1 MTPMMEQYLRIKE
14 RYKDCLLLFRL
25 GDFYEAFFDDAEQL
39 SNVLRIVLTSRNGN
53 PMAGIP
59 YHALSQ
65 YLKKLVDAGL
75 KVAICEQ
82 VGDPSKSQG
91 LVKREVTRVI
101 TPGTLI
107 DEELLSEENNFLMI
121 VSSGKSGYS
130 FAITDISTGQ
140 LLVGSCSNIEEIED
154 RIASFSPSQVL
165 FQRSLKEL
173 SKEILG
179 NRPCS
184 FVEYVE
190 DWHFAL
196 TSGVEYVKRV
206 YGISSLEA
214 LELSE
219 DETALLGALFKYV
232 ENSNKGLFK
241 HFYLPA
247 KQRASDHMLID
258 SVTLSNLSLLTGDP
272 GSSLFDSIKETTTP
286 MGTRLLKERIR
297 RPSRSLQ
304 EIEERLD
311 RVEALVHDR
320 RATMELR
327 QFLSHVS
334 DIERITARLVAG
346 RSSPRDMKDLSTTL
360 FHVPD
365 IASVISRF
373 EAFDKLVT
381 SLPDL
386 SEVAQFINGAIQ
398 DDPAASPG
406 EGGVIRRG
414 FSTELDELVEILSGA
429 NSKMKEFQESQK
441 AATGIPGLKVKY
453 NKVFGYFIEVPRSQ
467 SGKIPPDYERKQT
480 LVNAE
485 RFINSELKEYEEKLL
500 SAGERLEQLE
510 RDLFVEVCENV
521 AKNVEGFQATA
532 MILAEIDVAL
542 SSALLALK
550 RHYTRPHFNE
560 CNLLC
565 LKASRHPVVERFV
578 ESFVPNEAEFFQD
591 KRFAVLTGPNMSGK
605 STYLRQLGLIAIM
618 AQSGSFVPAEEA
630 NLPVYDR
637 IFTRIGARDD
647 LVAGKSTFLVEML
660 ETASILINATEN
672 SLVLLDEVGRGTS
685 TFDGI
690 SIAWA
695 VSEYIYEVIGC
706 HTMFATHFT
715 ELTEMAEMYPGVVNL
730 NVRIEEQG
738 DSIVFLH
745 KVAEGVA
752 DRSYGIDVAKLAGIP
767 QSVIDRSRE
776 ILGIILRTSSLDKA
790 VRVLT
795 ADEVKE
801 IKRTKKE
808 KGSRDQIRLF

>member
-25 GDFYEAFFDDAEQL
+25 GDFYEAFFGDAEKL
-39 SNVLRIVLTSRNGN
+39 SSVLRIVLTSRNGN

-65 YLKKLVDAGL
+65 YLKKLVDSGL

-82 VGDPSKSQG
+82 VSDPSKSQG

-107 DEELLSEENNFLMI
+107 DEEFLSEENNFLMI
-121 VSSGKSGYS
+121 VSSSKSGYS

-140 LLVGSCSNIEEIED
+140 LIVGTCSSIDEIKD
-154 RIASFSPSQVL
+154 RVASFSPSQVL

-173 SKEILG
+173 SREILR
-179 NRPCS
+179 NRSCS

-196 TSGVEYVKRV
+196 TSGVEYVKKV
-206 YGISSLEA
+206 YEISSLEA
-214 LELSE
+214 LELTE

-232 ENSNKGLFK
+232 ENSHKDLFK

-247 KQRASDHMLID
+247 KQRESDHMLID
-258 SVTLSNLSLLTGDP
+258 SVTLNNLSIMTGDP
-272 GSSLFDSIKETTTP
+272 GSSLFDSIKETVTP

-297 RPSRSLQ
+297 RPSRALPQ
-304 EIEERLD
+304 IEERLD
-311 RVEALVHDR
+311 RVETLVNDR
-320 RATMELR
+320 RATLELR
-327 QFLSHVS
+327 KLLSHVS
-334 DIERITARLVAG
+334 DIERIAARLVAG
-346 RSSPRDMKDLSTTL
+346 RSSPRDIKDLRTTL
-360 FHVPD
+360 LHVPD
-365 IASVISRF
+365 VASVIGGF
-373 EAFDKLVT
+373 EAFGKLLS

-386 SEVAQFINGAIQ
+386 SEVAEFINRAIQ

-406 EGGVIRRG
+406 EGSVIRRG
-414 FSTELDELVEILSGA
+414 FNAELDELVEILNGA
-429 NSKMKEFQESQK
+429 TSRMKDFQESQK
-441 AATGIPGLKVKY
+441 IATGISGLKVKY

-485 RFINSELKEYEEKLL
+485 RFINTELKEYEEKLL
-500 SAGERLEQLE
+500 SASERLEQLE
-510 RDLFVEVCENV
+510 RDLFNEVCESV
-521 AKNVEGFQATA
+521 ATNVEDFQATA
-532 MILAEIDVAL
+532 KILAEVDVAL
-542 SSALLALK
+542 SNALLAMN
-550 RHYTRPHFNE
+550 RRYTRPHFNE
-560 CNLLC
+560 DNHLRLES
-565 LKASRHPVVERFV
+565 SRHPVVEKFV
-578 ESFVPNEAEFFQD
+578 ESFVPNEAEFFED

-605 STYLRQLGLIAIM
+605 STYLRQLGLIAIL
-618 AQSGSFVPAEEA
+618 AQSGSFVPAEKA
-630 NLPVYDR
+630 NLPLYDR

-660 ETASILINATEN
+660 ETASILINATDR

-695 VSEYIYEVIGC
+695 VSEYIYEAVGC

-730 NVRIEEQG
+730 NVRIEEQA

-745 KVAEGVA
+745 RVAEGVA

-795 ADEVKE
+795 AEEVKE
-801 IKRTKKE
+801 IRRTKKE
-808 KGSRDQIRLF
+808 KGLRDQIRLF